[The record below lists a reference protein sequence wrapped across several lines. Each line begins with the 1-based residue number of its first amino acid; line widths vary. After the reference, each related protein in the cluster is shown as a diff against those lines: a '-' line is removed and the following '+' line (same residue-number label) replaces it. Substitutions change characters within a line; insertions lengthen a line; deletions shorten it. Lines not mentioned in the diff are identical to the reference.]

1 MSAIIEYTCVT
12 IGQLRKCIPFV
23 QPYTITAFSCLPKST
38 NQADHDH
45 LFKFGWDAHST
56 IYSVTIKMLGKCPL
70 AWHRK
75 NLVDSKHRP
84 VYPISLNNKDTIHL
98 SSPVCRPVFQGSRSI
113 TPTFKPLNINRTL
126 VGNEVVDH
134 SDVVGASPVD
144 VAPTTS
150 SFFIKHMA
158 SMDWA
163 NNTSKAL
170 WYLII
175 AWNGFIDFFN
185 PMTLQWANN
194 TGFLF
199 AENKVFKKVSHLC
212 STVNDCTIGIFVE
225 YYWITRVVIRLGVYS
240 PHSWAQLVENC

>member
-1 MSAIIEYTCVT
+1 
-12 IGQLRKCIPFV
+12 
-23 QPYTITAFSCLPKST
+23 
-38 NQADHDH
+38 
-45 LFKFGWDAHST
+45 
-56 IYSVTIKMLGKCPL
+56 MLGKYPL

-84 VYPISLNNKDTIHL
+84 VYPISLNNKNTINL

-113 TPTFKPLNINRTL
+113 TPSFKPLNINRTL

-144 VAPTTS
+144 AAPTTS
-150 SFFIKHMA
+150 SFFIKHIA

-163 NNTSKAL
+163 NNTLAQFSSYLAFNLLGMSIDHIAFGVLPSSEAL
-170 WYLII
+170 WYLIV
-175 AWNGFIDFFN
+175 AWNRFIDLFY

-212 STVNDCTIGIFVE
+212 STLNDCKIGIFVE
-225 YYWITRVVIRLGVYS
+225 NFWITRVVIRLGVYS
-240 PHSWAQLVENC
+240 PHSWAQLDENC